1 MCLFMMTSVGVV
13 SVVWTVTAKV
23 TGFLHG
29 ASQRRSGEALK
40 RFSEPGETRQAKV
53 IHVFNK
59 HVLNPTMYQTLITEA
74 LDTESYTK

>member
-1 MCLFMMTSVGVV
+1 MMTSVGVV

-23 TGFLHG
+23 TGFPHG
-29 ASQRRSGEALK
+29 AGQRGSGEALR

-59 HVLNPTMYQTLITEA
+59 HMLNPTTYQTSITEA